1 MLKQATNDVCIEG
14 ILSQVNIHEDTSKRT
29 GKHYVGGE
37 VIVRVPLEDRELE
50 VPVRVFAND
59 KTNDGRD
66 NPAFTNIKKILDMK
80 SIAACDGNVEQ
91 ADIIRF
97 DRANVKENAF
107 YGRGGN
113 FVSYPT
119 VAGSFSSTVR
129 KDEFKPT
136 ASFDNVIVVGGI
148 KEEEDTNGDLT
159 GRLIVTGILPQFGGR
174 VDKIDYIVE
183 SEAAI
188 KHISNNWKKGD
199 TVRVCGLVN
208 FTYKMIVETQEMGF
222 GEPEIKTSTRQ
233 VKELIIRSGS
243 GQGFDADAAYDVD
256 EISEALQQRQ
266 AYLSELKANANNPAN
281 VVKEKKTS
289 ADFGF

>member
-66 NPAFTNIKKILDMK
+66 NPAFANIKKILDMK

-97 DRANVKENAF
+97 DRANIKENAF

-119 VAGSFSSTVR
+119 VAGSFSSVVR

-148 KEEEDTNGDLT
+148 KEEEDANGDLT

-256 EISEALQQRQ
+256 EVSEALQQRQ
-266 AYLSELKANANNPAN
+266 AYLSELKANVNNPAN
-281 VVKEKKTS
+281 VAKEKKTS